1 MKRRS
6 AIKSLTMAFGGLAS
20 MPAWASGW
28 TPESIGKPT
37 NLSVSNEALLAEIV
51 ETIIPETSTPGAKTL
66 KVHQFAMRMIN
77 DCYGEPAQNN
87 LKNGL
92 VKTDE
97 LAQSA
102 YGKPFVSCDAKQRT
116 DVFLKLSGD
125 SSTKGFADMIKNLT
139 IRGYTNS
146 EYFMNN
152 VANYNMA
159 PGFFHGCVPI
169 KK

>member
-28 TPESIGKPT
+28 TPESVGKAT

-51 ETIIPETSTPGAKTL
+51 ETIIPETTTPGAKTL
-66 KVHQFAMRMIN
+66 NIHQFVMRMVN
-77 DCYGEPAQNN
+77 DCYDEAAQNS
-87 LKNGL
+87 LKTGL
-92 VKTDE
+92 AKTDE

-102 YGKPFVSCDAKQRT
+102 YGKPFVSCDTKQRT
-116 DVFLKLSGD
+116 DVFLKLGSD
-125 SSTKGFADMIKNLT
+125 SSTKRFADMVKGLT

-146 EYFMNN
+146 EYYLNN